1 MNNDVI
7 AIEQTNMKGYEAA
20 PRPSNYTNKNSRLI
34 QDNNYSTFNLES
46 SLVITENTSQFD
58 LYKGFFFIFI
68 SCLFKS
74 FFSLFCKVLLENN
87 RTITSFH
94 LLAYKVYIMLAFTI
108 ILCLFILYTYYIKS
122 LNDKTEKNSNNNFKN
137 SMNNTNIFSS
147 DNEASTNFN
156 TYVVSEKDILE
167 KNLIEKFHN
176 LNQKN
181 LDSDKN
187 IMDLKSNQNQNLNQN
202 VYLDKSD
209 EYMMKKET
217 NINNDLLNNRNHI
230 ENAEEIKTKINDQFY
245 NSQSKCEY
253 SSNINFINDYNYNSK
268 IKERGFAKSNN
279 FGSIFY
285 LEHSDKLVFDIKR
298 GDLVF
303 VFLRSL
309 FSVLSISLA
318 IYALQHLNISNFF
331 SVYYIYPAIVIILS
345 FFILKEKI
353 RDTDYICL
361 ISCFIGMI
369 FIIRP
374 EFLFERVPVDS
385 NKNFYFIVIVSAL
398 FKSLEDI
405 IIRNVGKDIHFLI
418 IPFVY
423 SLVGI
428 ILYPLILILAANHIG
443 TVHISHFDLFL
454 LALIALCSFAYQS
467 FMALGIQNEK
477 AGRASMINYLQIPL
491 MFIMDLII
499 FKKAFVFYDILGT
512 FIIFGFNFGNS
523 AFIVIQR
530 NYDWKKYKN
539 NCS

>member
-1 MNNDVI
+1 
-7 AIEQTNMKGYEAA
+7 
-20 PRPSNYTNKNSRLI
+20 
-34 QDNNYSTFNLES
+34 
-46 SLVITENTSQFD
+46 
-58 LYKGFFFIFI
+58 
-68 SCLFKS
+68 
-74 FFSLFCKVLLENN
+74 
-87 RTITSFH
+87 
-94 LLAYKVYIMLAFTI
+94 
-108 ILCLFILYTYYIKS
+108 
-122 LNDKTEKNSNNNFKN
+122 
-137 SMNNTNIFSS
+137 
-147 DNEASTNFN
+147 
-156 TYVVSEKDILE
+156 
-167 KNLIEKFHN
+167 
-176 LNQKN
+176 
-181 LDSDKN
+181 
-187 IMDLKSNQNQNLNQN
+187 
-202 VYLDKSD
+202 
-209 EYMMKKET
+209 
-217 NINNDLLNNRNHI
+217 
-230 ENAEEIKTKINDQFY
+230 
-245 NSQSKCEY
+245 
-253 SSNINFINDYNYNSK
+253 
-268 IKERGFAKSNN
+268 
-279 FGSIFY
+279 
-285 LEHSDKLVFDIKR
+285 
-298 GDLVF
+298 
-303 VFLRSL
+303 
-309 FSVLSISLA
+309 
-318 IYALQHLNISNFF
+318 
-331 SVYYIYPAIVIILS
+331 
-345 FFILKEKI
+345 
-353 RDTDYICL
+353 L